1 MFLERDDVGHRDT
14 GTPLECTYYTPESSF
29 RQARLARSGTRSAA
43 SPSHSCP
50 GASVARFA
58 PTCLADPFEAK
69 LTKSLAAGGGGARFV
84 PTFCASAGRLGEPHA
99 TLDGVHADDR
109 INWAK
114 AQLVLG
120 ELCEA

>member
-1 MFLERDDVGHRDT
+1 M
-14 GTPLECTYYTPESSF
+14 TPAEWVTP
-29 RQARLARSGTRSAA
+29 AALAAYQRSASDDTA
-43 SPSHSCP
+43 HDALSIKRLNRE
-50 GASVARFA
+50 ARA
-58 PTCLADPFEAK
+58 AAA
-69 LTKSLAAGGGGARFV
+69 AAGGGGARFV

>member
-1 MFLERDDVGHRDT
+1 MA
-14 GTPLECTYYTPESSF
+14 ECSDAL
-29 RQARLARSGTRSAA
+29 R
-43 SPSHSCP
+43 
-50 GASVARFA
+50 VANA
-58 PTCLADPFEAK
+58 ID
-69 LTKSLAAGGGGARFV
+69 KSLHRKNASSPRVVAALGTARAWLDGHALPRAGGARFV
-84 PTFCASAGRLGEPHA
+84 PTFCASAGRLSEPHA

>member
-1 MFLERDDVGHRDT
+1 MRRETSLVRKNRSRGVGRAT
-14 GTPLECTYYTPESSF
+14 TS
-29 RQARLARSGTRSAA
+29 
-43 SPSHSCP
+43 
-50 GASVARFA
+50 
-58 PTCLADPFEAK
+58 
-69 LTKSLAAGGGGARFV
+69 GGARFV